1 MKLASLVLVAL
12 TAFSSVAS
20 ADLLNP
26 PGRADGRYNGG
37 PVDTSDVDV
46 DVDVRVDAPR
56 GDRMRERR
64 GQMRQRDPQQI
75 AKRQRLRRVL
85 VEQFDVNGDGR
96 LGPRERMRAARMLRK
111 IEQRLVTPRQGRADR
126 RYDGQSRRGQGL

>member
-26 PGRADGRYNGG
+26 PGG
-37 PVDTSDVDV
+37 PVDTGDVDV

-56 GDRMRERR
+56 GERMRERR
-64 GQMRQRDPQQI
+64 GGQVRQRDPQRV
-75 AKRQRLRRVL
+75 AKRQRLRRAL
-85 VEQFDVNGDGR
+85 IEQFDVNGDGR
-96 LGPRERMRAARMLRK
+96 LGPRERMRAARVLRR
-111 IEQRLVTPRQGRADR
+111 IEQRMVAPRQGQAP
-126 RYDGQSRRGQGL
+126 RRGQGL

>member
-20 ADLLNP
+20 ADRLNP
-26 PGRADGRYNGG
+26 PGG
-37 PVDTSDVDV
+37 PVDTEAGDVDV

-64 GQMRQRDPQQI
+64 GGQLRQRDPQRV
-75 AKRQRLRRVL
+75 AKRQRLRRAL
-85 VEQFDVNGDGR
+85 IEQFDVNGDGR
-96 LGPRERMRAARMLRK
+96 LGPRERMRAARVLRR
-111 IEQRLVTPRQGRADR
+111 IEQRMAAPRQG
-126 RYDGQSRRGQGL
+126 GQARRGQGI

>member
-26 PGRADGRYNGG
+26 PGG
-37 PVDTSDVDV
+37 PVDTGDVDV

-64 GQMRQRDPQQI
+64 GGQMRQRDPQRV
-75 AKRQRLRRVL
+75 AKRQRLRRAL
-85 VEQFDVNGDGR
+85 IEQFDANGDGR
-96 LGPRERMRAARMLRK
+96 LGPRERMRAARVLRR
-111 IEQRLVTPRQGRADR
+111 IEQHMVAPRQGRG
-126 RYDGQSRRGQGL
+126 GQAPRRGQI

>member
-26 PGRADGRYNGG
+26 PGG
-37 PVDTSDVDV
+37 PVDTDAGDVDV
-46 DVDVRVDAPR
+46 DIDVRVDAPR
-56 GDRMRERR
+56 GRMRERQP
-64 GQMRQRDPQQI
+64 GMRQRDPQQV

-85 VEQFDVNGDGR
+85 IEQFDVNGDGR
-96 LGPRERMRAARMLRK
+96 LGPRERMRAARMLRR
-111 IEQRLVTPRQGRADR
+111 IEQRMVTPRQGRSQGRA
-126 RYDGQSRRGQGL
+126 GQPRRGQGL

>member
-26 PGRADGRYNGG
+26 PGG
-37 PVDTSDVDV
+37 PVDTGDVDV

-56 GDRMRERR
+56 GERMRQR
-64 GQMRQRDPQQI
+64 GQLRQRDPQRV
-75 AKRQRLRRVL
+75 AKRQRMRRAL
-85 VEQFDVNGDGR
+85 LEQFDVNGDGR
-96 LGPRERMRAARMLRK
+96 LGPRERMRAARVLRR
-111 IEQRLVTPRQGRADR
+111 IEQRLAAPGRQG
-126 RYDGQSRRGQGL
+126 QRRGQGM

>member
-12 TAFSSVAS
+12 TTFSSVAS

-26 PGRADGRYNGG
+26 PGG
-37 PVDTSDVDV
+37 PVDTEAGDVDV

-56 GDRMRERR
+56 GRMRERK
-64 GQMRQRDPQQI
+64 GGMRQRDPQQI

-85 VEQFDVNGDGR
+85 IEQFDVNGDGR
-96 LGPRERMRAARMLRK
+96 LGPRERMRAARTLRK
-111 IEQRLVTPRQGRADR
+111 IEQRLVTPNQGQGR
-126 RYDGQSRRGQGL
+126 RRGQGL